1 MLRILCRFRKCNKIY
16 RKCTWFRGELAL
28 NLLREFLSIM
38 TRINVIGRQRVKSG
52 SKISEPTKRDYA
64 QLNLF
69 DINRTLS

>member
-1 MLRILCRFRKCNKIY
+1 
-16 RKCTWFRGELAL
+16 
-28 NLLREFLSIM
+28 M